1 MNLID
6 FNRNDPAATPA
17 DDRDPSGLTPP
28 LPESGL
34 QRVSLLVQYLSIVRR
49 RKWIILGAIAAALMV
64 GLVITLLMTPQFTS
78 TATLEIQRETRN
90 FTMVEG
96 VEGDSPA
103 TAAMDQEF
111 YQTQY
116 GLLRAKSLADRVATS
131 MRLFDSAEFF
141 EMFNSDEAD
150 QWFENGRL
158 RVEASTRAERVRE
171 AGDLLL
177 EHLSVTPQRMSRLVA
192 ISFTSPDP
200 SLSKRVVDAWAAHFV
215 QATLERRFEATSHA
229 RRFLEERLGQLRSR
243 IDESERQLV
252 DYAAQQG
259 IVNLPATTP
268 PAGEGAP
275 VGERSLVADD
285 LASINSELA
294 RASADRIAAQ
304 SRLGA
309 SGDATSE
316 ALQNDAISRLR
327 ERRAELSA
335 EYARMMTQFE
345 PEYPQAQALRTQ
357 IERLDSS
364 LAREEARVRTA
375 IRQTYSSSVEREDA
389 LRDRVSQLKTGVLDL
404 RRRSIQYN
412 IYQREVDT
420 NRQLYEA
427 LLQRYKE
434 IGVAGGVG
442 VNNISVVDD
451 AEVPQRPSSPNILFN
466 MLLALIAGALVG
478 AGGTLVMEQID
489 EAVADPSEVEDI
501 LKLPLLG
508 SVPKVA
514 NVDPVVE
521 LQDRKSAIA
530 EAYLSLQTSLNFSTD
545 HGVPRTLAVTSTR
558 PGEGKTTTSY
568 ALAQSLARAGHR
580 TLLIDSDMRS
590 PSIHHLLEME
600 NAEGLSNYLAGTDDL
615 ARLVRPTQYENLS
628 VMTAG
633 PQPPSAAELLS
644 GERLAHLMAEL
655 RADFDHVIFDAPPV
669 MGLADAPLI
678 ASRAEGTVFVLESHG
693 TKKSMARVAV
703 GRLRAAN
710 AQITGAVLTKFD
722 SKRAHYGYGYDYG
735 YGYGETAKTQ
745 A

>member
-6 FNRNDPAATPA
+6 FNRNDPAGTPA
-17 DDRDPSGLTPP
+17 GDREPSGLTPP
-28 LPESGL
+28 VPESGL

-64 GLVITLLMTPQFTS
+64 GLVITLLMTPQYTS

-285 LASINSELA
+285 LASINRELA

-304 SRLGA
+304 SRLGS
-309 SGDATSE
+309 SGDATNE

-357 IERLDSS
+357 IERLDTAI
-364 LAREEARVRTA
+364 AREEARVRTA

-412 IYQREVDT
+412 IYQRDVDT

-478 AGGTLVMEQID
+478 AGGALVMEQID

-514 NVDPVVE
+514 NIDPVVE

-558 PGEGKTTTSY
+558 PGEGKTTTSF

-590 PSIHHLLEME
+590 PTIHHLLEME

-615 ARLVRPTQYENLS
+615 ARLVRPTQYENLT

-655 RADFDHVIFDAPPV
+655 KADFDHVIFDAPPV